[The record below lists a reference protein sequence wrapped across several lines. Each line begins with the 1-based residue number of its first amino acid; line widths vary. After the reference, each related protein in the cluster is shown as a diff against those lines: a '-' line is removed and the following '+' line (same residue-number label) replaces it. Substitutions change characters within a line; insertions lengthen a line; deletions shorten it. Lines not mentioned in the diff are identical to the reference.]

1 MFACLAFGKCS
12 NWIQLVGCTSSRLN
26 LPSPQT
32 QGGVGRVP
40 KRLLRC
46 QKKSPQMQ
54 TREGAILASFESM
67 PMPELEL
74 SMNSKEPQASV
85 VHLTP
90 WSPTTSYAIHMTAC
104 HTRSWDLLFIF
115 TPMLF
120 T

>member
-32 QGGVGRVP
+32 QGGVGWVP

-54 TREGAILASFESM
+54 TREGAILASFDSL
-67 PMPELEL
+67 PRPALEL
-74 SMNSKEPQASV
+74 RMSGQEPQASV
-85 VHLTP
+85 VRLTP
-90 WSPTTSYAIHMTAC
+90 MVPHNFLGYSYDC
-104 HTRSWDLLFIF
+104 LPHTLLGPSFISS
-115 TPMLF
+115 PMLL

>member
-54 TREGAILASFESM
+54 TREGAILASFDSL
-67 PMPELEL
+67 PRPALEL
-74 SMNSKEPQASV
+74 RMSGQEPQASIV
-85 VHLTP
+85 RLTP
-90 WSPTTSYAIHMTAC
+90 MVPHNFLCYSYDC
-104 HTRSWDLLFIF
+104 LPHTLLGPSFIS
-115 TPMLF
+115 TPMLL